1 MINQESRT
9 EQFWE
14 NQGGPSRSVLKPNN
28 FENSRTGSWPF
39 FRNSRTGI
47 LYQNGPGLAKTWTVP
62 KIRLDRILVRAE
74 AWSSTWNLVRIS
86 VRKKSVPGVFF
97 RIGPWFGNFFEKS
110 KIWTGPIFYDFGP
123 DFKKMKTIRT
133 GKVVKHAPDRQFF
146 KSRTSSDGPNSDLT
160 HGSLPSY
167 GISCMFQVYVFWLFN
182 RRQNV
187 LKSTFE

>member
-1 MINQESRT
+1 MTI
-9 EQFWE
+9 
-14 NQGGPSRSVLKPNN
+14 
-28 FENSRTGSWPF
+28 

-47 LYQNGPGLAKTWTVP
+47 LYQTGPGLAKTWTVP

-86 VRKKSVPGVFF
+86 VRKNPYRAYFSGSVRGS
-97 RIGPWFGNFFEKS
+97 S

-146 KSRTSSDGPNSDLT
+146 KSRTSSDLT
-160 HGSLPSY
+160 HRSLISY
-167 GISCMFQVYVFWLFN
+167 GISCMFQVYVLWLLN